1 MFVLVKSSLSTGSVE
16 LVSPHATWGGGGWRG
31 RETTSGHSVIQN
43 KNVFAKIFDAHIGI
57 PPASGNHK
65 QQLSIKRV
73 FNLHDMLNFNHCF
86 INNKSNLFGP
96 FASFFKS
103 TMSELQ

>member
-1 MFVLVKSSLSTGSVE
+1 MG
-16 LVSPHATWGGGGWRG
+16 
-31 RETTSGHSVIQN
+31 ETTSGHFVIQN

-57 PPASGNHK
+57 PPASGNHG

-73 FNLHDMLNFNHCF
+73 FHLHDMLNFNHCF

>member
-16 LVSPHATWGGGGWRG
+16 LVSPHAAGGGGR
-31 RETTSGHSVIQN
+31 RETTSGHFVIQN

-57 PPASGNHK
+57 PPASGNHE